1 MKILRTWIAVTAAL
15 LLSLVSCQEKESA
28 SLVSNVTV
36 SVGEKQVTYR
46 GATVT
51 VSFNAPYAWNA
62 RLELKDG
69 DGEWASIRSN
79 TLSGAAKN
87 GASVRIVFEENKS
100 AAERSCELWLSLE
113 GHGEECI
120 CTLTQAASSTAADA
134 AISQYLNSYMH
145 EILKKDYLF
154 VDAYNELEVDL
165 TVNYRDF
172 LSTHLL
178 QLGEVNEADGGY
190 NKDTG
195 ERFVYTNIAEVQI
208 GTKAIETVGLGFG
221 PFISTALAQD
231 STDMGIAP
239 AYVRR
244 GSPAAA
250 AGLQRGDLIYGVNG
264 KKLTSDTYR
273 DYMTKLYQGTS
284 GTFTF
289 NFMRL
294 EDEGGM
300 YVWKDY
306 TSSAISASAHIYDPV
321 LYLSLLTDPE
331 NPATKIGYLVYESFD
346 LNSQEFL
353 KDAIDQFVAAGIT
366 DMILDLR
373 FNAGGAVAQSRWLS
387 GCIAGPANEMNTF
400 TKVVYNNGKEENWT
414 FGHGYNSDVDNL
426 GKPTYL
432 GLSRLYVITSYNTA
446 SAAELVINSLRG
458 VDFPVILIGGET
470 EGKNVGMT
478 VSEVDY
484 ETRRFQ
490 FSPVT
495 FWVKNA
501 KDFGDYPNG
510 ITPDEFVPASYD
522 NAFPYSFA
530 DWGNIDKNI
539 ALQWAYCYITGKDRW
554 ASTIVRSSEM
564 SVNPT
569 RYEVQPLEKQSGRFG
584 NLVYNG
590 NNN

>member
-1 MKILRTWIAVTAAL
+1 MTAVL

-28 SLVSNVTV
+28 SLVGNVSV

-51 VSFNAPYAWNA
+51 VSFNAPYAWTA

-69 DGEWASIRSN
+69 EGEWASIRSN

-87 GASVRIVFEENKS
+87 GALVRIVFEENKS

-113 GHGEECI
+113 GHGEECV
-120 CTLTQAASSTAADA
+120 CTLTQAASSSAADA

-145 EILKKDYLF
+145 DILKKDYLF

-165 TVNYRDF
+165 AVNYRDF

-178 QLGEVNEADGGY
+178 SLGDVNEADGGY
-190 NKDTG
+190 SKETG
-195 ERFVYTNIAEVQI
+195 ERFIYTNIAEVQV

-221 PFISTALAQD
+221 PFISTALSAG

-239 AYVRR
+239 SFVRR
-244 GSPAAA
+244 GSPADR
-250 AGLQRGDLIYGVNG
+250 AGLRRGDLIYGVNG
-264 KKLTSDTYR
+264 IKLSSESGNYR

-306 TSSAISASAHIYDPV
+306 TSSAVAAAPYVYDPV
-321 LYLSLLTDPE
+321 LHVSLLTDPD
-331 NPATKIGYLVYESFD
+331 NLSTKIGYLVYESFD

-353 KDAIDQFVAAGIT
+353 EDAINQFVDAGIT
-366 DMILDLR
+366 DLILDLR

-400 TKVVYNNGKEENWT
+400 TKVVYNNGSEENWT
-414 FGHGYNSDVDNL
+414 FGYGYNNDVDNL

-432 GLSRLYVITSYNTA
+432 GLNRLYVITSYNTA

-458 VDFPVILIGGET
+458 VDFPVTLIGGVT

-501 KDFGDYPNG
+501 KDFGDYPDG
-510 ITPDEFVPASYD
+510 ISPDEMVPATYD
-522 NAFPYSFA
+522 NTFPYSFA

-554 ASTIVRSSEM
+554 ATPITRSAEM
-564 SVNPT
+564 SHDLT
-569 RYEVQPLEKQSGRFG
+569 GYDVQPLDVQNGRFG
-584 NLVYNG
+584 NLVYR

>member
-1 MKILRTWIAVTAAL
+1 MAATF
-15 LLSLVSCQEKESA
+15 LLSMTSCQEKDEV
-28 SLVSNVTV
+28 SLVENVSV
-36 SVGEKQVTYR
+36 SVGKKQVTFR

-51 VSFNAPYAWNA
+51 VSFNAPYKWDAS
-62 RLELKDG
+62 LVLKNG
-69 DGEWASIRSN
+69 DGEWAKIKDD
-79 TLSGAAKN
+79 TKSGGPEKKT
-87 GASVRIVFEENKS
+87 VRIVFEENKS
-100 AAERSCELWLSLE
+100 ADERVCELWLKLE

-120 CTLTQAASSTAADA
+120 ATLSQAASADAADA

-145 EILKKDYLF
+145 DILKKDYLF

-165 TVNYRDF
+165 TVSYKDF

-178 QLGEVNEADGGY
+178 KLGTVNEADGGY
-190 NKDTG
+190 HKETG

-208 GTKAIETVGLGFG
+208 GTKAIETGGFGFG
-221 PFISTALAQD
+221 PFISTALAQG
-231 STDMGIAP
+231 SNEMGIAP

-250 AGLQRGDLIYGVNG
+250 AGLRRGDLIYGVNG
-264 KKLTSDTYR
+264 MKLTADSGNYR
-273 DYMTKLYQGTS
+273 DYMNKLYQGNS

-294 EDEGGM
+294 EDVGGM
-300 YVWKDY
+300 YQWKEY
-306 TSSAISASAHIYDPV
+306 TSSPVAAAPHIYDPV
-321 LYLSLLTDPE
+321 LYLSLLTDPN

-353 KDAIDQFVAAGIT
+353 KDAIDQFVEAGIT
-366 DMILDLR
+366 DLILDLS

-387 GCIAGPANEMNTF
+387 GCIAGQANEKNTY
-400 TKVVYNNGKEENWT
+400 TKVIYNNGKEENRT
-414 FGHGYNSDVDNL
+414 FGYGYNNDVDNL

-432 GLSRLYVITSYNTA
+432 GLNRLFVITSYNTA

-458 VDFPVILIGGET
+458 VDFPVKLIGGVT

-484 ETRRFQ
+484 QTRRFQ
-490 FSPVT
+490 FAPVT

-501 KDFGDYPNG
+501 KDYGDYPNG
-510 ITPDEFVPASYD
+510 ITPDEFIPGSYD
-522 NAFPYSFA
+522 NNAFPYSFA

-539 ALQWAYCYITGKDRW
+539 LRHIHISQFTRRADNIYHASSRYRNLSLVLHGKVD
-554 ASTIVRSSEM
+554 
-564 SVNPT
+564 
-569 RYEVQPLEKQSGRFG
+569 
-584 NLVYNG
+584 NLLNSMHV
-590 NNN
+590 